1 MATKTTGTELKRFY
15 ADPEFWPDGIWHEDE
30 EISIDGEDPPEDFEI
45 EKIPDDAVCLVA
57 NGVVMGP
64 PLEGKEPSFETYF
77 KRWRKKQ
84 TTTTLVVECEILK
97 LDVIKAAIKSAGGHV
112 L

>member
-1 MATKTTGTELKRFY
+1 MVTKTTGAELKRFY

-30 EISIDGEDPPEDFEI
+30 EITIDGEDPPEDFEI
-45 EKIPDDAVCLVA
+45 EKVSDNAVCKIA

-64 PLEGKEPSFETYF
+64 QLEGKEPSFETYF
-77 KRWRKKQ
+77 KRWKKKQ
-84 TTTTLVVECEILK
+84 TSTTLVVECDLMK
-97 LDVIKAAIKSAGGHV
+97 LDEIKAAIMTAGGRV